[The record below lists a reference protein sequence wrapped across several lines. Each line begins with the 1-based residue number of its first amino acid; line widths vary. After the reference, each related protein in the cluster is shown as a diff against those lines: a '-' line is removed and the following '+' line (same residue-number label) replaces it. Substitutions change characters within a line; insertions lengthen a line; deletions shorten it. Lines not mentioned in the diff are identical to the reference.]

1 MRFLR
6 PAVGPFAVLLVV
18 LAGWYGLAYGL
29 DNNFSPASGK
39 PLILPPP
46 HRLFEDLG
54 PETRSR
60 MLTAVGITARTSVAG
75 LAISS
80 ALGVALGF
88 AMSRRRWL
96 ERSLWPWLIA
106 LQVTPIVALIPLII
120 RLVGANDAARLL
132 VTVLITFFP
141 IVSSTLFGFR
151 SVSPTLH
158 DLFSVH
164 RAGPV
169 RTLLL
174 LEFPAARPAI
184 LNGLRTSAGL
194 AVIGAIVGDFFF
206 SRGDPGLGKLIQFFF
221 LNNLA
226 GPMFVAALVAS
237 GLGFAFFA
245 VFELVTRR
253 TIGRWYGD
261 VR

>member
-1 MRFLR
+1 MKFLLR
-6 PAVGPFAVLLVV
+6 SAGPLVV
-18 LAGWYGLAYGL
+18 FAAVIVAWYGLAYGL
-29 DNNFSPASGK
+29 RNNFSPASGK

-54 PETRSR
+54 PETRQR
-60 MLTAVGITARTSVAG
+60 MVTAIAITARTSVFG
-75 LAISS
+75 LFIS
-80 ALGVALGF
+80 AVLGVLLGL

-96 ERSLWPWLIA
+96 ERSLWPWLVA
-106 LQVTPIVALIPLII
+106 LQVTPIVALVPLII
-120 RLVGANDAARLL
+120 RLLGSNDAARLL

-141 IVSSTLFGFR
+141 VVSSTLFGFR
-151 SVSPTLH
+151 SVSARLH
-158 DLFSVH
+158 DLFTVN
-164 RAGPV
+164 RAGILN
-169 RTLLL
+169 RLMM
-174 LEFPAARPAI
+174 LELPAASPSI

-226 GPMFVAALVAS
+226 GPMFVSAMLAS
-237 GLGFAFFA
+237 ALGFTFFA
-245 VFELVTRR
+245 VFELVSRR
-253 TIGRWYGD
+253 TVGRWHDG

>member
-1 MRFLR
+1 MKFLR
-6 PAVGPFAVLLVV
+6 ASVGPFVVLLVV
-18 LAGWYGLAYGL
+18 LMAWYALAYGL

-54 PETRSR
+54 PATRER
-60 MLTAVGITARTSVAG
+60 MLTAIGITARTSTVG
-75 LAISS
+75 LATS
-80 ALGVALGF
+80 AAIGIVLGF

-96 ERSLWPWLIA
+96 ERSLWPWLVA
-106 LQVTPIVALIPLII
+106 LQVTPIVALVPLII
-120 RLVGANDAARLL
+120 RLVGANDGARLL

-151 SVSPTLH
+151 SVSANLH

-164 RAGPV
+164 RAGPL
-169 RTLLL
+169 RRLLL
-174 LEFPAARPAI
+174 LELPAARPSI

-226 GPMFVAALVAS
+226 GPMFVSALIAS
-237 GLGFAFFA
+237 GLGFTFFA
-245 VFELVTRR
+245 VFELATRR
-253 TIGRWYGD
+253 TVGRWHEGA
-261 VR
+261 R